1 MTHHQH
7 PPQKRLL
14 LTATVCTLLA
24 SSSTALHAETIDG
37 VLEKG
42 ATWSSLFTVSGESGD
57 SIGQIFR
64 NQSALGKTIL
74 AHCLQGMPC
83 QIEQGQRR
91 PLEGQVP
98 QKFSSQAM
106 GWYDITAGRNP
117 RMTSAIS
124 NTRQAVGTR
133 QGPLVIAED
142 NTLRLRGKPILPHV
156 QGNNFLSIVMD
167 YSIGNQDVILLQ
179 NTGGSACPA
188 LYQFIIVQAGSVKAT
203 PEFGSC
209 SDIIYPRWDGQHTIT
224 IDMLG
229 YSGPMGSEKEQRQ
242 AAMSKE
248 TYRYAQGRVMFQGKE
263 IK

>member
-1 MTHHQH
+1 MTHRQH
-7 PPQKRLL
+7 PPKKHLL
-14 LTATVCTLLA
+14 LSATVWALLSI
-24 SSSTALHAETIDG
+24 SSSALHAETING

-42 ATWSSLFTVSGESGD
+42 ATWSSLFSVSGESGD

-74 AHCLQGMPC
+74 AHCLPDMPC

-106 GWYDITAGRNP
+106 GWYDITSGRDP
-117 RMTSAIS
+117 RMTSALS

-209 SDIIYPRWDGQHTIT
+209 SDIIYPRWDGQQTIT

-229 YSGPMGSEKEQRQ
+229 YFGPMGSEKEQRQ

-248 TYRYAQGRVMFQGKE
+248 TYRYAQGRVTFQGKE